1 MTKISKDLVLI
12 LIIAILTYLVAVYL
26 DIFEQF
32 VTWSRLHEDWQ
43 LDELFIVLM
52 SLVVAFIIFS
62 LRRSTE
68 LQREIIHRQ
77 QVEELLQQTLN
88 ELQQKIE
95 EGTAAN
101 ILLKQEIINH
111 QQTEAQALQL
121 LEENRQLIRR
131 SMTIQEEERKRLA
144 RELHDEVGQCLTAIQ
159 ADARTI
165 SELTPD
171 RRERIFTSA
180 EAIMSVSS
188 HIYDVMHSMMR
199 RLRPS
204 GLDYLGLEDALK
216 NSIQD
221 WQARHPETRCT
232 VEVTGDLNEVHEDI
246 SINIYR
252 VVQECLTNIA
262 KHAQATQVM
271 IHLQIETETTP
282 EYLTLRLQDDG
293 KGMTPDRIN
302 YGLGIIGIRE
312 RAQAL
317 GGTFKIASELNQ
329 GVSIIFRVPIG
340 KTQTVSSETE

>member
-1 MTKISKDLVLI
+1 LTKISKDLVLI
-12 LIIAILTYLVAVYL
+12 LIIAILTYLVAIYL
-26 DIFEQF
+26 DLFEQF
-32 VTWSRLHEDWQ
+32 VTWSRRYEDWQ

-101 ILLKQEIINH
+101 LLLKQEIINH

-171 RRERIFTSA
+171 RRERVSTSA

-216 NSIQD
+216 NSIQE

-262 KHAQATQVM
+262 KHAQATRVM
-271 IHLQIETETTP
+271 IYLQIETETTP

-302 YGLGIIGIRE
+302 CGLGLIGIRE

-340 KTQTVSSETE
+340 KIQTISSDT